1 MTKHTPIY
9 KLKIRT
15 NHLTKSKPYGW
26 DEKEISAPFM
36 RWFSADGHFIAKP
49 FQNWLASEIEVIREA
64 DQKCNGRKSSGD
76 MEDSVVLQTALKA
89 DSTTARFASNC
100 SGSGAS
106 TKARKGKK

>member
-1 MTKHTPIY
+1 MTKHTPTY

-36 RWFSADGHFIAKP
+36 KWFSADGDFIAKP
-49 FQNWLASEIEVIREA
+49 FQNWLASEIEIIREA
-64 DQKCNGRKSSGD
+64 DQKRSGRKSSSD
-76 MEDSVVLQTALKA
+76 MEDSVVLQRVLKA
-89 DSTTARFASNC
+89 DSTTARFASDR
-100 SGSGAS
+100 SGPGTS